1 MVRMMIVLLAII
13 MAAMAGTAGAAGA
26 AASPTPRPVSQQD
39 WEFLIK
45 AHQGSLAEIEA
56 GLAVRRKADDQDGKV
71 GQAVR
76 ELGEQLIVDHMRLDR
91 LIQQVAGEVGVK
103 LPDEPSA
110 AQRRQLEEVMALE
123 GAEFDRAWIDMEIA
137 SHRHGVTLVRQQV
150 ENSSDPRIRK
160 LAFAVEQ
167 VVRAHLDMFLHLQ
180 EPPVPSPS
188 ES

>member
-1 MVRMMIVLLAII
+1 MVRMMIILLAIA
-13 MAAMAGTAGAAGA
+13 MAAMTGTAGAT
-26 AASPTPRPVSQQD
+26 ASPTPRPVSQQD
-39 WEFLIK
+39 WDFLIK

-56 GLAVRRKADDQDGKV
+56 GLAVRRKAGDQDEKV
-71 GQAVR
+71 GRAVR

-103 LPDEPSA
+103 LPGEPSA
-110 AQRRQLEEVMALE
+110 AQRRQLEEVMELD

-137 SHRHGVTLVRQQV
+137 SHRHGVILVRQQV
-150 ENSSDPRIRK
+150 ENSSDPRVRK

-167 VVRAHLDMFLHLQ
+167 VVRTHLNMFLHVQ
-180 EPPVPSPS
+180 ESPAPSPS